1 MERDGENRQAMT
13 DLRQS
18 PPTAPTFDNEGLLAR
33 RRLFAALAVL
43 TLTFG
48 MCAAAT
54 LHYARRITWPI
65 QAATVNSQRVQ
76 TGIDP
81 NTAEWFK
88 LAQLPR
94 IGETVAKRIV
104 AEREAHSSEIGHDR
118 PVFRKP
124 SDLTRVRGIGDKTIL
139 RLAPFLRFSDTDGG
153 R

>member
-1 MERDGENRQAMT
+1 MT
-13 DLRQS
+13 DLLQS
-18 PPTAPTFDNEGLLAR
+18 PPTAPTFDNEGLHSR
-33 RRLFAALAVL
+33 RRRFAALAVL
-43 TLTFG
+43 ALAFG
-48 MCAAAT
+48 LCVAAT

-65 QAATVNSQRVQ
+65 QAATVNSHRVR

-104 AEREAHSSEIGHDR
+104 AEREAHPPEMGHGR
-118 PVFRKP
+118 PVFQKP

-139 RLAPFLRFSDTDGG
+139 RLAPFLRFSDTDSG